1 MKWTGVSEVAMEI
14 NTNTYGLWA
23 AVAFNVLLFGLF
35 VVGFLKPMRKR
46 EWRSMGLMTAFLVAL
61 FTEMYGFPLTIYI
74 LTSILG
80 RSYPVLD
87 PFSHKNGH
95 LVAVLMGGSVAAWAL
110 VMVISNGLILVGLTM
125 MGRGW
130 RKIHRARG
138 ELVTD
143 GIYGT
148 VRHPQYAGLLVLV
161 LGFLIQWPTIA
172 TFLMAPGLF
181 LMYYRLAR
189 REEAELEAA
198 FGEEYRRYKKLVP
211 AFLPLGR
218 LPVAAEHRG

>member
-1 MKWTGVSEVAMEI
+1 MEI

-80 RSYPVLD
+80 RSYPVLN

-95 LVAVLMGGSVAAWAL
+95 LVSVLLGGSVAAWVF
-110 VMVISNGLILVGLTM
+110 VMMVSNGLILVGLTM

-130 RKIHRARG
+130 RKIYRARG

-148 VRHPQYAGLLVLV
+148 VRHPQYVGLLVLV
-161 LGFLIQWPTIA
+161 VGFLIQWPTIA
-172 TFLMAPGLF
+172 TVLMAPGLF
-181 LMYYRLAR
+181 VMYYRLAR
-189 REEAELEAA
+189 REEADLEAA
-198 FGEEYRRYKKLVP
+198 FGDEYRRYKKLVP

-218 LPVAAEHRG
+218 HPVAAEQRG

>member
-1 MKWTGVSEVAMEI
+1 MEI

-80 RSYPVLD
+80 RSYPVLN

-95 LVAVLMGGSVAAWAL
+95 LVSVLLGGSVAAWVF
-110 VMVISNGLILVGLTM
+110 VMMVSNGLILVGLTM

-130 RKIHRARG
+130 RKIYRARG

-148 VRHPQYAGLLVLV
+148 VRHPQYVGLLVLV
-161 LGFLIQWPTIA
+161 VGFLIQWPTIA
-172 TFLMAPGLF
+172 TVLMAPGLF
-181 LMYYRLAR
+181 VMYYRLAR

-198 FGEEYRRYKKLVP
+198 FGDEYRRYKKLVP

-218 LPVAAEHRG
+218 HPVAAEQRG

>member
-1 MKWTGVSEVAMEI
+1 MEI

-35 VVGFLKPMRKR
+35 VVGFLRPMRKR

-95 LVAVLMGGSVAAWAL
+95 LITIVLGGSVAAWAL
-110 VMVISNGLILVGLTM
+110 VMVLSNGLILAGLTM
-125 MGRGW
+125 MG
-130 RKIHRARG
+130 ARPP
-138 ELVTD
+138 
-143 GIYGT
+143 
-148 VRHPQYAGLLVLV
+148 R
-161 LGFLIQWPTIA
+161 
-172 TFLMAPGLF
+172 
-181 LMYYRLAR
+181 
-189 REEAELEAA
+189 
-198 FGEEYRRYKKLVP
+198 
-211 AFLPLGR
+211 
-218 LPVAAEHRG
+218 